1 MLLFQGKLVYYY
13 NHSTQKVALLI
24 GNQDYHKA
32 SLTLKNPIKD
42 FILFCY
48 NEIKKESIMQVAY
61 QLNVNELDVNFLE
74 LIKTLF
80 KNKTLYINIS
90 TEVEDETAYLLST
103 QANRE
108 RLLNSI
114 NNIEHKKERL
124 IHRNIEDL
132 G

>member
-1 MLLFQGKLVYYY
+1 
-13 NHSTQKVALLI
+13 
-24 GNQDYHKA
+24 
-32 SLTLKNPIKD
+32 
-42 FILFCY
+42 
-48 NEIKKESIMQVAY
+48 MQVAY

-74 LIKTLF
+74 SIKTLF